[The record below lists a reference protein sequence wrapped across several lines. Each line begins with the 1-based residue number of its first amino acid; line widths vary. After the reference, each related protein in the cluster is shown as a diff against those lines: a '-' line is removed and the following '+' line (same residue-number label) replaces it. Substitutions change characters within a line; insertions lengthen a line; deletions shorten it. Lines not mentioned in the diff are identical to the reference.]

1 MRCQIANVASTI
13 FLWAAIAVGGVAD
26 ARQAG
31 ESFADLAEKSLPAV
45 VNISSTQTVSSGDRP
60 DVPPGTPFE
69 DFFKDFLERN
79 PNGEQ
84 PRQAS
89 SLGSGFVIDPSGI
102 VVTNNHVIADAD
114 QIVVKFQDDNE
125 LPAKVL
131 GRDPKTDL
139 AVLKVESPTPLPFL
153 KLGDSTKIRVGD
165 WVIAIGNPFG
175 LGGSVSAGIIS
186 ARQRDIRSGPYDD
199 YLQTDAAIN
208 KGNSGGP
215 MLNMDGEVIGVNSA
229 IFSPTGG
236 SVGIGFAVP
245 TSLAHPII
253 DQLRR
258 FGETRRGW
266 LGVHIQTVTDE
277 IAKTLEM
284 DRARGALVAAVA
296 KDGPAMAGGVKEQDV
311 ILKFNGRDIDKV
323 RRLPRIVAETEIG
336 SEVEVVVWRDGVEKK
351 LKIIV
356 ARLDESS
363 AKMASGAEDPTLV
376 LPSLGLVL
384 LPLTDEA
391 RSSNGVDEE
400 VKGALVAVVQK
411 DGPAAEEDIQV
422 GDVIVEVNQ
431 DPVASPAEVESKVAA
446 ALANKRKSVLMLM
459 NRKGVLRFVAVKPK
473 RD

>member
-153 KLGDSTKIRVGD
+153 SLVTAQK
-165 WVIAIGNPFG
+165 
-175 LGGSVSAGIIS
+175 SA
-186 ARQRDIRSGPYDD
+186 
-199 YLQTDAAIN
+199 
-208 KGNSGGP
+208 
-215 MLNMDGEVIGVNSA
+215 
-229 IFSPTGG
+229 
-236 SVGIGFAVP
+236 
-245 TSLAHPII
+245 
-253 DQLRR
+253 
-258 FGETRRGW
+258 
-266 LGVHIQTVTDE
+266 
-277 IAKTLEM
+277 
-284 DRARGALVAAVA
+284 
-296 KDGPAMAGGVKEQDV
+296 
-311 ILKFNGRDIDKV
+311 
-323 RRLPRIVAETEIG
+323 
-336 SEVEVVVWRDGVEKK
+336 
-351 LKIIV
+351 
-356 ARLDESS
+356 
-363 AKMASGAEDPTLV
+363 
-376 LPSLGLVL
+376 
-384 LPLTDEA
+384 
-391 RSSNGVDEE
+391 
-400 VKGALVAVVQK
+400 
-411 DGPAAEEDIQV
+411 
-422 GDVIVEVNQ
+422 
-431 DPVASPAEVESKVAA
+431 
-446 ALANKRKSVLMLM
+446 
-459 NRKGVLRFVAVKPK
+459 
-473 RD
+473 